1 MMLKKLIEK
10 TLHNHQ
16 HDHCA
21 PISAQF
27 YSKEVKKTLLRVLFL
42 NWFVAFSKLALGYF
56 IRSTS
61 LIADGYHSLADGASN
76 IIGLLGMR
84 IASQP
89 KDKDHPYGH
98 KKYETFTSIF
108 IAFLLF
114 FVCFH
119 ILHDSFKRLRTSE
132 APHVNLLSFIVLGAT
147 MLINIIVMT
156 YEYRKGKHL
165 NSDILIADSIHT
177 RADIFTSMSVII
189 AFIGVLMGHPA
200 LDAFVALAI
209 TCFIGLS
216 AINILRSTSKVLC
229 DTAVIESRDIETCVL
244 EVPGVKKCHNIRT
257 RGRKDDVYIDLHV
270 LMDDR
275 ISFLEAHEISS
286 KIEQLIKRSFMGVTD
301 VIVHIEPLSSEGK
314 HED

>member
-10 TLHNHQ
+10 TLHIHQ

-21 PISAQF
+21 RISAQF

-42 NWFVAFSKLALGYF
+42 NWLVAFSKLALGYS

-108 IAFLLF
+108 ISFLLF

-132 APHVNLLSFIVLGAT
+132 APHVNLFSFIVLGAT

-156 YEYRKGKHL
+156 YEYGKGKHL

-177 RADIFTSMSVII
+177 RADIFTSISVIL
-189 AFIGVLMGHPA
+189 AFIGVLMGYPA

-209 TCFIGLS
+209 TCFIGFS
-216 AINILRSTSKVLC
+216 AINILRTTSKVLC

-244 EVPGVKKCHNIRT
+244 EVPGVKKCHRIRT

-286 KIEQLIKRSFMGVTD
+286 KIERLIKRSFMGVTD